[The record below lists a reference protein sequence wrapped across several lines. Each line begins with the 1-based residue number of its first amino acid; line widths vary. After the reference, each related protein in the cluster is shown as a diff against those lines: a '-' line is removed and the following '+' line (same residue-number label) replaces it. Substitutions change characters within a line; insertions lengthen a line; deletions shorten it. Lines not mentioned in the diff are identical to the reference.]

1 MSNAQG
7 LHFIG
12 KLDRKEESL
21 ILSQQQEQALV
32 RRLME
37 GRNPQLIQ
45 QLYGLKRV
53 RDVQDPETRG
63 QTGQNVVMPF
73 YDR

>member
-1 MSNAQG
+1 MSNAQA

-32 RRLME
+32 RRLLE
-37 GRNPQLIQ
+37 GRNPQLVQ